1 MKNKSGRKSNSLNEP
16 FTNIMKMYL
25 DDIGRLPALTPP
37 EINELFRRLDEKKDK
52 KAKKR
57 LIEANLKLVIHI
69 AKNYTHSALPFQDL
83 VAEGNL
89 GLIRAVE
96 KFSLSRGYQFSTYA
110 TWWIRQFIERA
121 IINQAK
127 PVRLPAHICLR
138 ISRIVKT
145 IKELSQ
151 TLEREPTIE
160 EISKYVPETPEQIQ
174 KDLSLL
180 RKTFS
185 LDAAINERSE
195 SENTLL
201 DTLSDDTKNSPF
213 DSVEK
218 LERLQQITC
227 EIEELGDNEK
237 KILWMRYG
245 LGDEAPLT
253 LDAIGKIFGVTRE
266 RIRQIEKKTIL
277 KLRKRI
283 FFKGRKDVC
292 SQKAAMA
299 KNRGAT
305 PT

>member
-1 MKNKSGRKSNSLNEP
+1 MKNAVGKNSNSLNEP
-16 FTNIMKMYL
+16 FTDIMKMYL

-37 EINELFRRLDEKKDK
+37 EINDLFRRLEENKDK
-52 KAKKR
+52 KAKKH

-69 AKNYTHSALPFQDL
+69 AKHYSHSALPFQDL

-151 TLEREPTIE
+151 ALEREPTIE
-160 EISKYVPETPEQIQ
+160 EISEYVPETPEQIR

-180 RKTFS
+180 KKTFS
-185 LDAAINERSE
+185 LDAAINERSD

-201 DTLSDDTKNSPF
+201 DTLSDDNSESPF

-277 KLRKRI
+277 KLRKRL

-292 SQKAAMA
+292 SQKAAVA
-299 KNRGAT
+299 KNRGV
-305 PT
+305 PSP

>member
-185 LDAAINERSE
+185 LDAAINERSGA
-195 SENTLL
+195 ENTLL
-201 DTLSDDTKNSPF
+201 DTLSDDVSDSPF

-292 SQKAAMA
+292 SQKAAMI